1 MIITEEIMERKELDG
16 VSFVDIIDEYHK
28 RIPEDKSIS
37 TLRKSMLFMPDSLI
51 DKEIL
56 NNRDFEYSGETGILE
71 KPNLEPEREM

>member
-1 MIITEEIMERKELDG
+1 M
-16 VSFVDIIDEYHK
+16 
-28 RIPEDKSIS
+28 DKSIS